1 MEEDAPFVVQINC
14 WDEEREKLHFIGELG
29 LVDGMADALVVPP
42 VTAQVKNIYDQNNG
56 LDKVEDSTILVKT
69 FDQWGQDMDDENN
82 IHEFGG
88 EQCGV
93 EEGGQ
98 VQQGLDAD
106 KIGLVE
112 YSISCIAPGR

>member
-1 MEEDAPFVVQINC
+1 
-14 WDEEREKLHFIGELG
+14 
-29 LVDGMADALVVPP
+29 
-42 VTAQVKNIYDQNNG
+42 
-56 LDKVEDSTILVKT
+56 
-69 FDQWGQDMDDENN
+69 MDDENN

-88 EQCGV
+88 QEELQGEVMVDEQCGV

-106 KIGLVE
+106 KIGLLE